1 MQEQGIGAGEE
12 HEAKRSKRFMQQC
25 MFASKNIFGW
35 SKRKK
40 SKGLGRKQSRGEKGH
55 ADGESVRKKLEPS
68 KWERRFC

>member
-40 SKGLGRKQSRGEKGH
+40 SEGLGGEQDEGEK
-55 ADGESVRKKLEPS
+55 KK
-68 KWERRFC
+68 KKDKQTVNQ